1 MPKADDI
8 LTKALTATKVG
19 KLKWDPVGRYSF
31 RTQVGTLF
39 LTISR
44 ENDNAFVNFIFEIFD
59 SNGNVLESSA
69 GYQNDSQGTLYELAR
84 RTALNIDDALKN
96 LDQQLEDLI

>member
-8 LTKALTATKVG
+8 LAKTLTATKVG

-31 RTQVGTLF
+31 RTQVGKLF

-44 ENDNAFVNFIFEIFD
+44 ENDDDFIFTIFD
-59 SNGNVLESSA
+59 DDGNVLESSA
-69 GYQNDSQGTLYELAR
+69 GDNNYPQQTLYELAR
-84 RTALNIDDALKN
+84 RAALNVDDALKI